1 MNELSETR
9 VNVLSFP
16 NGCATQSGAT
26 PVARLGQLAGM
37 LLRPFMVFQTGN
49 RTEHS
54 SVSLQQIGLWLPD
67 LWIMCL
73 LRSTDRV

>member
-54 SVSLQQIGLWLPD
+54 YASLQLIGLCLPD
-67 LWIMCL
+67 IWIMCPI
-73 LRSTDRV
+73 RSADRV